1 MPMMHWS
8 ANAFTN
14 RLMDKEEAFNMILEG
29 ECGVFNPRLIEIFRM
44 IRMELEEILEKTES
58 SNIY

>member
-1 MPMMHWS
+1 
-8 ANAFTN
+8 
-14 RLMDKEEAFNMILEG
+14 MILEG

>member
-1 MPMMHWS
+1 MMHWS

-14 RLMDKEEAFNMILEG
+14 RLMIEEAFNMILEG